1 MKFKKKEEAKL
12 ATKMFKPFLI
22 LTTILII
29 NLLSVNASDEDE
41 YEQIVEF
48 MATDSVYQKDFEEHL
63 KSVLSIDETYLDYK
77 PTAAFNC
84 DTNYFLTKELSE
96 EIPTVHSL
104 KPSDIKVVA
113 AMGDSLTAALGGKAK
128 NVIQLLTEYRGGL
141 SDYKGFIF
149 FF

>member
-1 MKFKKKEEAKL
+1 MSQNFVQP
-12 ATKMFKPFLI
+12 FFLI
-22 LTTILII
+22 SLV
-29 NLLSVNASDEDE
+29 LLSVYGFPNDINE
-41 YEQIVEF
+41 YERKIKL
-48 MATDSVYQKDFEEHL
+48 MANDPVYQKDFEDHL

-141 SDYKGFIF
+141 SDYKRFIF
-149 FF
+149 FFLNISN